1 MKLFLDTANVEEI
14 RQAAALGVISGVTTN
29 PTIISREGKEFKAVL
44 REIVE
49 IIGDGYV
56 FGEVISLEAD
66 GMVEEG
72 RELAKLH
79 SNFVVKLPIC
89 AEGLKAASRLS
100 KEGIQT
106 CMTLMFSAAQALLA
120 ANAGA
125 TFVAPFVGRVDDI
138 AWDGVG
144 LISEI
149 AQLYSTQAIDTKI
162 LVASSRSPLHVTAV
176 AKAGADVA
184 TLPYKVLLQMIE
196 HPLTKNGLEQFMKD
210 WEKVPK

>member
-1 MKLFLDTANVEEI
+1 MKLFLDTANIEEI
-14 RQAAALGVISGVTTN
+14 RTAAALGIISGVTTN
-29 PTIISREGKEFKAVL
+29 PTIISREGKEFTAVL
-44 REIVE
+44 KEIID

-56 FGEVISLEAD
+56 FGEVISLEAE
-66 GMVEEG
+66 GMIAEG

-79 SNFVVKLPIC
+79 SNFVVKIPMC
-89 AEGLKAASRLS
+89 AEGLKAASTLS

-138 AWDGVG
+138 AGDGVG
-144 LISEI
+144 LIAEI
-149 AQLYSTQAIDTKI
+149 AEMYAVQEIDTQI
-162 LVASSRSPLHVTAV
+162 LVASSRSPLHVTGV
-176 AKAGADVA
+176 AKAGAHVA
-184 TLPYKVLLQMIE
+184 TLPYKVLLQMMD
-196 HPLTKNGLEQFMKD
+196 HPLTKSGLEQFMKD

>member
-1 MKLFLDTANVEEI
+1 MKLFLDTANIEEI
-14 RQAAALGVISGVTTN
+14 RSAAALGVISGVTTN
-29 PTIISREGKEFKAVL
+29 PTIISREGKEFQSVL
-44 REIVE
+44 KEIVE

-66 GMVEEG
+66 GMVAEG

-79 SNFVVKLPIC
+79 SNFVVKLPMC
-89 AEGLKAASRLS
+89 AEGLKAASILS

-144 LISEI
+144 LIAEISEMF
-149 AQLYSTQAIDTKI
+149 SVSGVDTKI
-162 LVASSRSPLHVTAV
+162 LVASSRSPLHVTSV

-184 TLPYKVLLQMIE
+184 TLPYKVLMQMIE
-196 HPLTKNGLEQFMKD
+196 HPLTKSGLEQFLKD

>member
-1 MKLFLDTANVEEI
+1 MKLFLDTANIEEI
-14 RQAAALGVISGVTTN
+14 RSAAALGVISGVTTN

-44 REIVE
+44 KEIVE
-49 IIGDGYV
+49 IIGNGYV
-56 FGEVISLEAD
+56 FGEVIALDAD
-66 GMVEEG
+66 GMVAEG

-79 SNFVVKLPIC
+79 SNFVVKIPMC
-89 AEGLKAASRLS
+89 AEGLKAVSRLS

-106 CMTLMFSAAQALLA
+106 CMTLMFSASQALLA

-149 AQLYSTQAIDTKI
+149 AQMYATCGFDTKI
-162 LVASSRSPLHVTAV
+162 LVASSRSPLHVTGV

-184 TLPYKVLLQMIE
+184 TLPYKVLMQMIE
-196 HPLTKNGLEQFMKD
+196 HPLTKSGLEQFMKD

>member
-1 MKLFLDTANVEEI
+1 MKLFLDTANIEEI
-14 RQAAALGVISGVTTN
+14 RSAAALGVISGVTTN
-29 PTIISREGKEFKAVL
+29 PTIISREGKEFTAVL
-44 REIVE
+44 KEIID

-56 FGEVISLEAD
+56 FGEVISLDAE
-66 GMVEEG
+66 GMVTEG

-79 SNFVVKLPIC
+79 SNFVVKLPMC
-89 AEGLKAASRLS
+89 AEGLKAASILS
-100 KEGIQT
+100 KEGVQT

-149 AQLYSTQAIDTKI
+149 ADMFAMQDIKTQI
-162 LVASSRSPLHVTAV
+162 LVASSRSPLHVTSV
-176 AKAGADVA
+176 AKAGANVA
-184 TLPYKVLLQMIE
+184 TLPYKVLMQMMN
-196 HPLTKNGLEQFMKD
+196 HPLTQSGLDQFLKD